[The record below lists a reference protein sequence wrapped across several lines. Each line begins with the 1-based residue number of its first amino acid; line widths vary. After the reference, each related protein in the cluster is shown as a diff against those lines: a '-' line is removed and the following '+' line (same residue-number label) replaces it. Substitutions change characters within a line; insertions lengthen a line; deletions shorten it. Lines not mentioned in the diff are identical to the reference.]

1 MSIEDIIRLFQ
12 RLRKFWSYVKWNLI
26 PLTLDFSSGPS
37 GKIILLHI
45 DAHSWLTGKK
55 YFNLTLFRLE
65 FVWRGM
71 FILVILSHG
80 VGGYSQHS
88 RSWHWQLTMPLLN
101 GRNSEKQKKS
111 KISDSG
117 TNISP

>member
-71 FILVILSHG
+71 LILVILSHG

-88 RSWHWQLTMPLLN
+88 QSWRWQLMLPLI
-101 GRNSEKQKKS
+101 GKKWSADQKKA
-111 KISDSG
+111 KTLDSG